1 MMPTEAN
8 THVTWNSSNQFNK
21 TTLPKLDDQI
31 RAERNASLIC
41 AFLGVLVTM
50 YIIVSMVYHGYR
62 TKRLCSC
69 GGKLKKSKSSHIV
82 YGLMLS
88 LSFIMLFCVTLDLAL
103 IVSQQEPFCEI
114 FNMMKAVL
122 YSISLFLNYFTLW
135 FRVHSLIYSQPIL
148 KKKIAKPVLYI
159 NYFTIILLVVVAPM
173 TCVVFNLAPKLR
185 TIPSVGCMSSGRNEH
200 YRTAFIS
207 LVVCTFTF
215 QVSLLF
221 CFIYPLHLHKHR
233 MNGHGIDVVSIR
245 RVIKRAVVTAAV
257 CVVTDIATLIF
268 VLMYRNP
275 TTYIIIIVYNFDVIV
290 NTIAVISS
298 SADWKDK
305 FFPWKCCSAGNELEV
320 SRNTT

>member
-1 MMPTEAN
+1 MPTEAN
-8 THVTWNSSNQFNK
+8 THIIWNSSNRFNE
-21 TTLPKLDDQI
+21 TTLLKLDDQI
-31 RAERNASLIC
+31 RAERIASLIC
-41 AFLGVLVTM
+41 GFLGVLVTM

-69 GGKLKKSKSSHIV
+69 GEKSKKSKSSHIV

-88 LSFIMLFCVTLDLAL
+88 SSINTLFLVILDLAL
-103 IVSQQEPFCEI
+103 IVPQQEPFCDV
-114 FNMMKAVL
+114 FNRMKTVL

-135 FRVHSLIYSQPIL
+135 FRVHFLIYSQPIF

-159 NYFTIILLVVVAPM
+159 NYFTIILLVVLAPM
-173 TCVVFNLAPKLR
+173 TCVVFNLVPKLR
-185 TIPSVGCMSSGRNEH
+185 TIPSVGCMSSGRNKE
-200 YRTAFIS
+200 YSIVFIG
-207 LVVCTFTF
+207 LVVCTFIF
-215 QVSLLF
+215 NVSLLF

-233 MNGHGIDVVSIR
+233 MAGHGIDVVSIR
-245 RVIKRAVVTAAV
+245 RAIKRAAVIAAI
-257 CVVTDIATLIF
+257 CMVTDIATVVV

-275 TTYIIIIVYNFDVIV
+275 TTYIIFIVYNADVMV

-305 FFPWKCCSAGNELEV
+305 FFPWKCCSAGNELDV